1 MTWWCIFWYAL
12 PPILTYH
19 GNLLIVHL
27 IIIMIYDIDCTDFL
41 WFSMIFYDIDR
52 QAQSIN
58 EWQAQH
64 LKNLRQVTWQAQ
76 YINEWQAQYLGA
88 ATYFG
93 HMFHQNVLQ
102 KDAPNIHACA
112 SPDGMG
118 YNNTNR
124 FVCLAFARSPK
135 KTQGFG
141 AVSPSQGVNSRAP
154 FFLIPSCDQKTPI
167 HWICPTVY

>member
-1 MTWWCIFWYAL
+1 
-12 PPILTYH
+12 
-19 GNLLIVHL
+19 
-27 IIIMIYDIDCTDFL
+27 
-41 WFSMIFYDIDR
+41 MIFYDIDR

-135 KTQGFG
+135 KTQGG
-141 AVSPSQGVNSRAP
+141 YALLQT
-154 FFLIPSCDQKTPI
+154 L
-167 HWICPTVY
+167 

>member
-1 MTWWCIFWYAL
+1 
-12 PPILTYH
+12 
-19 GNLLIVHL
+19 
-27 IIIMIYDIDCTDFL
+27 
-41 WFSMIFYDIDR
+41 MIFYDIDR

-135 KTQGFG
+135 KTQ
-141 AVSPSQGVNSRAP
+141 VMVRC
-154 FFLIPSCDQKTPI
+154 FFLKS
-167 HWICPTVY
+167 Y

>member
-1 MTWWCIFWYAL
+1 
-12 PPILTYH
+12 
-19 GNLLIVHL
+19 
-27 IIIMIYDIDCTDFL
+27 
-41 WFSMIFYDIDR
+41 MIFYDIDR

-135 KTQGFG
+135 KTQVNISLYEWRGGRRFARLNFNG
-141 AVSPSQGVNSRAP
+141 AHGQRCLRLGRLVSRDNREEWG
-154 FFLIPSCDQKTPI
+154 CGI
-167 HWICPTVY
+167 HVFWG

>member
-1 MTWWCIFWYAL
+1 
-12 PPILTYH
+12 
-19 GNLLIVHL
+19 
-27 IIIMIYDIDCTDFL
+27 
-41 WFSMIFYDIDR
+41 MIFYDIDR

-135 KTQGFG
+135 KTQ
-141 AVSPSQGVNSRAP
+141 VNPSNHRYLTYIIDYYCIYHILLPQTQSPTH
-154 FFLIPSCDQKTPI
+154 L
-167 HWICPTVY
+167 